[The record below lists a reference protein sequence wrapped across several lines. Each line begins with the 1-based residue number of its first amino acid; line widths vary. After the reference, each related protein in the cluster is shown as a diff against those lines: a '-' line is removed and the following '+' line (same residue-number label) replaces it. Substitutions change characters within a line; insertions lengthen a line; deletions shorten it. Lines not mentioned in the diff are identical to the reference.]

1 MLGLLLV
8 SSASLGWGAS
18 DENLV
23 LQCTTK
29 PAVLLDGAKAQL
41 VPYDTPQEHRL
52 EVVGDKVLRNSGGKT
67 STLEISKT
75 TSYDLWAEAF
85 FGSGNNVNRDAL
97 HLFRLKEVF
106 VFQLYS
112 TIGETIY
119 VEAGTCTKF

>member
-1 MLGLLLV
+1 MRNIRSLVLGLLLL

-85 FGSGNNVNRDAL
+85 FSLTGAHQRRDSL
-97 HLFRLKEVF
+97 CEI
-106 VFQLYS
+106 Q
-112 TIGETIY
+112 
-119 VEAGTCTKF
+119 